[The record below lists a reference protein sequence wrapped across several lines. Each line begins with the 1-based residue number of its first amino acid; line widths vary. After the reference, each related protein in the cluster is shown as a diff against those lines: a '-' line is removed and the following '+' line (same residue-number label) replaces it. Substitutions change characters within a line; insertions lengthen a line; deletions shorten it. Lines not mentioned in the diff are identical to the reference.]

1 MGTGADRAVTAVLI
15 ALGSNVGDA
24 LSHLRESV
32 DALEAVL
39 RVIGTSGVY
48 RTAPMYVTD
57 QPPFLNAALAAETE
71 LGPLP
76 LLHLL
81 KRTEERIG
89 RTAAPRCG
97 PREID
102 IDLIAYGSASY
113 RFSDRGEIVLAVP
126 HPRVDER
133 RFVLQPLHDVAPLAV
148 LPGLGSVAELLAKTI
163 GQEGDVV
170 RLVDAVL
177 PLHGK
182 G

>member
-1 MGTGADRAVTAVLI
+1 MTRVLI

-24 LSHLRESV
+24 LGYLEQAVR
-32 DALEAVL
+32 ALDRKL
-39 RVIGTSGVY
+39 SRVTPSGVY

-57 QPPFLNAALAAETE
+57 QPAFLNAALSAETD

-81 KRTEERIG
+81 KGLEREIG
-89 RTAAPRCG
+89 RGVAPRYG

-113 RFSDRGEIVLAVP
+113 RFFRQGENVLTVP
-126 HPRVDER
+126 HPRVGER
-133 RFVLQPLHDVAPLAV
+133 RFVLQPLNDVASDAV
-148 LPGLGSVAELLAKTI
+148 LPGLGSVQELLAKTI
-163 GQEGDVV
+163 GQEKDVV

-177 PLHGK
+177 PIHGH